1 MRMKGHRNRAPLGA
15 LMVAAAVLL
24 TAASASAQTKIS
36 ATYDTS
42 GAIEVATG
50 DGPTGVAYD
59 GTNIWVTSQFGN
71 SVVKIAPTGVV
82 LGRYSVGRNP
92 TGIATDGKTVWVANN
107 ADDTVTRLSL
117 DGHQLT

>member
-42 GAIEVATG
+42 GAIEVAAG

-82 LGRYSVGRNP
+82 LERRYACGGFRRAPEWDEAFGALNRGE
-92 TGIATDGKTVWVANN
+92 TG
-107 ADDTVTRLSL
+107 
-117 DGHQLT
+117 